1 MQVYAGTLELSIGW
15 VTSHCTRDTG
25 GEDVTTTPHAP
36 PAASPENPPGLPL
49 QIPSHIPGLTD
60 PQAPLS
66 PGRPGMPAHGVLSLR
81 GCPRAG
87 GRMWS
92 RLDPGRAPTRLA
104 EILFFRAST
113 ASMRLRMCSRVSSSS
128 FCSCSRILKGGPG
141 HHLSSLRAGRS
152 PKEIAKCKREESWAA
167 HESRENGEINFSRSV
182 LV

>member
-1 MQVYAGTLELSIGW
+1 M
-15 VTSHCTRDTG
+15 R
-25 GEDVTTTPHAP
+25 
-36 PAASPENPPGLPL
+36 
-49 QIPSHIPGLTD
+49 
-60 PQAPLS
+60 
-66 PGRPGMPAHGVLSLR
+66 
-81 GCPRAG
+81 
-87 GRMWS
+87 S

-167 HESRENGEINFSRSV
+167 HEPRENGEINFSRSV
-182 LV
+182 IV